1 VKEKQKPAGKNDFI
15 LPRFDKNKLHKTG
28 LGSSACV
35 LVVTL
40 GALLDKCGEIK
51 LKDLHFLAQKA
62 NYLA

>member
-1 VKEKQKPAGKNDFI
+1 VKETQKISGKNNFKF
-15 LPRFDKNKLHKTG
+15 PRFDKDRLHKTG

-51 LKDLHFLAQKA
+51 LSELHFLAQKA